1 MVSEVCNGKIRKKT
15 DIFSKVED
23 KTAIDLIYKLL
34 EFNPNKRL
42 TAQQALKHQY
52 FAEFYN
58 QVDLEIKTENIV
70 LEIDENIQ
78 LKAFEYLNIIKE
90 KFISNKKR

>member
-42 TAQQALKHQY
+42 TA
-52 FAEFYN
+52 
-58 QVDLEIKTENIV
+58 
-70 LEIDENIQ
+70 
-78 LKAFEYLNIIKE
+78 
-90 KFISNKKR
+90 